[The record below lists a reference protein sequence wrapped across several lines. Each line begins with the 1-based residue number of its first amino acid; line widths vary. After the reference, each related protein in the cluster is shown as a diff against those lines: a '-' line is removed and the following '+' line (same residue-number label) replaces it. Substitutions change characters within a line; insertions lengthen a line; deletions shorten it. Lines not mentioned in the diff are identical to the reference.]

1 MNIKIVNHTENT
13 TRVTNY
19 PGTLQTFI
27 KVHFL
32 FFGFYRIAR
41 DGKNYLIYDK
51 FNNEHVYT
59 ISKATKG
66 DLKQ

>member
-1 MNIKIVNHTENT
+1 MYIKIENHSENT
-13 TRVTNY
+13 TRVTEY

-32 FFGFYRIAR
+32 FFGFYRIER
-41 DGKNYLIYDK
+41 NGKQYLIFDK
-51 FNNEHVYT
+51 FNNSHVYT

-66 DLKQ
+66 DMQK